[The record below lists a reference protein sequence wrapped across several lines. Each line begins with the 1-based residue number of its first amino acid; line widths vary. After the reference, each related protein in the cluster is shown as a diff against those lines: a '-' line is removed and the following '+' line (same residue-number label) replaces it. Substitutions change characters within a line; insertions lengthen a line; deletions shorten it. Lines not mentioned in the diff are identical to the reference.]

1 MKQYSNP
8 PKSASML
15 PYMPYY
21 SIKELRGLPL
31 NNLMS
36 ALAAIRNAE
45 GTSSAGYK
53 TVKAMVDQK
62 KRRQKART

>member
-1 MKQYSNP
+1 
-8 PKSASML
+8 ML

-36 ALAAIRNAE
+36 ALAAIQNAE

>member
-1 MKQYSNP
+1 
-8 PKSASML
+8 ML

-31 NNLMS
+31 NNMMS